1 VSLPG
6 TVSVVV
12 EESTVAV
19 AVTDRAKDGA
29 RVMVTGFVCPLATVP
44 RLQTMLRFVEAQPAV
59 PETKLTLEENV
70 K

>member
-19 AVTDRAKDGA
+19 AVTDRAKEGA
-29 RVMVTGFVCPLATVP
+29 TVIVTGVVCPLFIVV
-44 RLQTMLRFVEAQPAV
+44 RLQVMFRFVEVQPAV